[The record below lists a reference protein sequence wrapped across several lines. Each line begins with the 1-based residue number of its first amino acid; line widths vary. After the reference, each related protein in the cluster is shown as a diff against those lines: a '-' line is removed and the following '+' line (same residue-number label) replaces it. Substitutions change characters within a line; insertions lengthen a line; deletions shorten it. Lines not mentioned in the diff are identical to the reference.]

1 MTEPSLFQIPLSTL
15 FLYFILYSF
24 AGWAMETAYCSLRQR
39 RFVMRG
45 FLYGPICPIYGVGAL
60 MMVLF
65 FQPLTGNLVLFYV
78 VSTLS
83 MSAWEYFVGWFLET
97 TTHMKYWDY
106 SDHRFNLHG
115 RVSLFVCLWWG
126 VLSYLTIFHI
136 HPVVEQLVATISV
149 LPRQLL
155 ALVLFFI
162 TLVDAVVTVRH
173 LALAA
178 RLVKKLEQV
187 SDELALQSALAR
199 AEVKD
204 RLENAR
210 EDLARALAE
219 ARAGHNQR
227 LLRIQTQ
234 QPQLWAKYQRLQELA
249 ERHTRHFRQV
259 YTKLSSSRYNRSLRD
274 LKLDA
279 GEIRR
284 RVTQRRQQDRAH
296 RKDQDRTSS

>member
-24 AGWAMETAYCSLRQR
+24 AGWAMETAYCSLRQH

-78 VSTLS
+78 VSTIS

-115 RVSLFVCLWWG
+115 RISLFVCLWWG

-136 HPVVEQLVATISV
+136 HPVVEQLVAALPV
-149 LPRQLL
+149 LTRRLL
-155 ALVLFFI
+155 ALGLLFI
-162 TLVDAVVTVRH
+162 TLVDAVVTIRH

-178 RLVKKLEQV
+178 RLVKKLEQI

-204 RLENAR
+204 RLEDAR
-210 EDLARALAE
+210 EDLERALAE
-219 ARAGHNQR
+219 ARDGHSQR

-234 QPQLWAKYQRLQELA
+234 QPQLWARYQQLQELA
-249 ERHTRHFRQV
+249 ERHTRHCRQV
-259 YTKLSSSRYNRSLRD
+259 YTKLSSARYDRSLRD

-279 GEIRR
+279 GAIRR
-284 RVTQRRQQDRAH
+284 RVAQRRRQRQDK
-296 RKDQDRTSS
+296 KDGESS